1 MNNEILHKQ
10 KKNATACDVVIS
22 YLKNST
28 WIIHVI
34 IIIYMTTG
42 MRMDNIF
49 LTTAIYIYSDKSGRV
64 LTHSSCLC
72 LRREASSASCLSF
85 SCFSSISFFKRASSS
100 CLFISSSSSG
110 VGPKNKT
117 ECSLKIYLQHLRN
130 SFEMY
135 INFLKCMYSTS
146 VDNSHSR

>member
-1 MNNEILHKQ
+1 MWCCYKLFEKFHINNTC
-10 KKNATACDVVIS
+10 N
-22 YLKNST
+22 YNNNFYN
-28 WIIHVI
+28 IHVHVND
-34 IIIYMTTG
+34 YRT
-42 MRMDNIF
+42 MDNIF

-110 VGPKNKT
+110 VGPRNKT

-146 VDNSHSR
+146 VNNSHSR